1 MNNSPKEHLQRG
13 AVSRV
18 SQRLRK
24 QVFERDRHTCRMCGA
39 SKGDADEYRPHRK
52 IRLRLGRV
60 RELVHGG
67 TNTLDNLRTL
77 CNVCYEGCQQMTR
90 EPPPSWIQVMALLS
104 KAEISEQK
112 KVLNRLRKRFPE
124 APECPNASIH

>member
-1 MNNSPKEHLQRG
+1 MNDFSERRQRY
-13 AVSRV
+13 AVSKV
-18 SQRLRK
+18 SQQLRK
-24 QVFERDRHTCRMCGA
+24 QVFERDQHTCRMCGA

-60 RELVHGG
+60 RELIHGG

-77 CNVCYEGCQQMTR
+77 CNVCYEGCKQITR
-90 EPPPSWIQVMALLS
+90 EPPPSWIQVMALLN

-112 KVLNRLRKRFPE
+112 KVLNRLQKRFPE
-124 APECPNASIH
+124 TPECLNASVH

>member
-1 MNNSPKEHLQRG
+1 MNDFSERRQHY
-13 AVSRV
+13 AVSKV
-18 SQRLRK
+18 SQQLRK
-24 QVFERDRHTCRMCGA
+24 QVFERDQHTCRMCGA

-60 RELVHGG
+60 RELIHGG

-77 CNVCYEGCQQMTR
+77 CNVCYEGCKQITR
-90 EPPPSWIQVMALLS
+90 EPPPSWIQVMALLN

-112 KVLNRLRKRFPE
+112 KVLNRLQKRFPE
-124 APECPNASIH
+124 TPECLNASVH